1 MAKRKI
7 LFLVAHRPGR
17 SPGQRFRFE
26 QYLDYLQANGYDYKI
41 SYLISEKEDSAF
53 YAPGKFL
60 ANARIVCKSFW
71 QRWRDLKKVPG
82 FDLVFIYR
90 EAHMLGFTWFE
101 KRLRKMGARL
111 ILDFDDS
118 IWLNDTSDGNRQ
130 LAWLKRP
137 SKTAEILALC
147 DMALVGNEFLASY
160 ARKFNR
166 MVNVVP
172 TTIDT
177 SRYLPGKKLESSSV
191 CIGWTGSSTT
201 LKHLREAL
209 PVFMEIRRKY
219 GTKVS
224 FRVISNKPLEVELPG
239 LKNVIWRKET
249 EVSDLYPLDIGIM
262 PLPDDEWARG
272 KCGFKGLQYM
282 ALEIPTIMSPV
293 GVNTEIITDG
303 ENGFLAKDH
312 QQWIDKLSLLIESP
326 ELRQKLGKA
335 GRQTVMERYS
345 FESQKDRYL
354 QLFNSLCER

>member
-1 MAKRKI
+1 MAEKKI

-26 QYLDYLQANGYDYKI
+26 QYLDHLKANGFDYRI
-41 SYLISEKEDSAF
+41 SFLISEKEDAAF

-60 ANARIVCKSFW
+60 AKALIVVKSLR
-71 QRWRDLKKVPG
+71 QRLLDLKAARNY
-82 FDLVFIYR
+82 DLVFIYR

-101 KRLRKMGARL
+101 KRLKKRGARM

-118 IWLNDTSDGNRQ
+118 IWLNDTSDGNRP

-137 SKTAEILALC
+137 SKTAEILGLC
-147 DMALVGNEFLASY
+147 DLALVGNAFLASY
-160 ARKFNR
+160 ARRFNQ
-166 MVNVVP
+166 NVKIVP

-177 SRYLPGKKLESSSV
+177 SYYLPGKKPGGPSV

-209 PVFMEIRRKY
+209 PVLRELRRKY
-219 GTKVS
+219 GEKVT
-224 FRVISNKPLEVELPG
+224 FRVISNKPFEADLPG
-239 LKNVIWRKET
+239 LENVSWKKET

-282 ALEIPTIMSPV
+282 ALEIPTVMSPV

-303 ENGFLAKDH
+303 QNGFLAGH
-312 QQWIDKLSLLIESP
+312 QQEWIEKLSLLIESP
-326 ELRQKLGKA
+326 ELRQRLGKA
-335 GRQTVMERYS
+335 GRKTVIERYS

-354 QLFNSLCER
+354 QFFNNLCKS

>member
-1 MAKRKI
+1 MAEKKI

-26 QYLDYLQANGYDYKI
+26 QYLSHLEANGFRYQI
-41 SYLISEKEDSAF
+41 SYLISEKDDAAF

-60 ANARIVCKSFW
+60 AKTRIVLKSIR
-71 QRWRDLKKVPG
+71 QRLRDIKTAHD

-90 EAHMLGFTWFE
+90 EAHMLWFTWFE
-101 KRLRKMGARL
+101 TQLKRLGAKI

-137 SKTAEILALC
+137 SKTSEILRLC
-147 DMALVGNEFLASY
+147 DMALVGNAFLADY
-160 ARKFNR
+160 ASRFNR
-166 MVNVVP
+166 NVHIVP

-177 SRYLPGKKLESSSV
+177 SYYLPDKKLKGEAV

-201 LKHLREAL
+201 LKHLQEAL
-209 PVFMEIRRKY
+209 PVLQELRRKY
-219 GTKVS
+219 GEKVT
-224 FRVISNKPLEVELPG
+224 FRVISNKPFKADLPG
-239 LKNVIWRKET
+239 LENLSWNRET
-249 EVSDLYPLDIGIM
+249 EVSDLYPVDIGIM

-282 ALEIPTIMSPV
+282 ALEIPAVMSPV

-303 ENGFLAKDH
+303 VNGFLASNN
-312 QQWIDKLSLLIESP
+312 QEWIDKLSLLIESA
-326 ELRQKLGKA
+326 ELRQRLGKA
-335 GRQTVMERYS
+335 GRQTVVERYS
-345 FESQKDRYL
+345 FDSQKDRYL